1 MRLATKYESKLY
13 SLLVLPRL
21 RAARACPVL
30 LDPLTDAVE
39 VKAVPALA
47 VADLAICLV
56 VQLAFHA
63 RVFQILLARATH
75 SVVLRDFVS
84 VDPLFLCNCNL
95 HYEMTL
101 IVRTI
106 T

>member
-21 RAARACPVL
+21 RAARAGPVF
-30 LDPLTDAVE
+30 LDPLADAVE
-39 VKAVPALA
+39 VKAVSALT

-56 VQLAFHA
+56 VQLALHT
-63 RVFQILLARATH
+63 RILQVFLARAAH
-75 SVVLRDFVS
+75 SVVLSDLVS
-84 VDPLFLCNCNL
+84 VDPLFLCNCTL

-101 IVRTI
+101 I
-106 T
+106 